1 MAQHN
6 VDGLRH
12 GGIHIDRGGFVT
24 AYRENAHKC
33 PLVYQT
39 LYFMIWFPPSGNSQP
54 QNAARRGA
62 MPFFRRLQNRS
73 RRGFLG
79 RLDVQQKATASA

>member
-1 MAQHN
+1 
-6 VDGLRH
+6 
-12 GGIHIDRGGFVT
+12 
-24 AYRENAHKC
+24 
-33 PLVYQT
+33 
-39 LYFMIWFPPSGNSQP
+39 MIWFPPSGNSQP